1 MNPTLKSCPCIAR
14 YAHNPVLSKENVPY
28 DSDLV
33 FNAGVIRWQGKY
45 VMVFRN
51 DYHHISGGRFGG
63 TNIGIAFSQDGIN
76 WEVAPEPCF
85 DLRDPKTAALFD
97 APEGEIVR
105 CYDPRLTVIENEIYM
120 SFAVDTRHGL
130 QGGIA
135 KTKDFSSFEVLSLSV
150 PDNRNMVLFPEKING
165 MYMRL
170 ERPMPVYSRGTD
182 RFDMWLSE
190 SPDLVYWGRPSLV
203 AAVEDFP
210 FADQK
215 VGPGAPPVKTPWGWL
230 VFTHCVDY
238 DPSRGKNGWEDTWK
252 KRYCAG
258 MLLLD
263 LENPRKVLGVYKEP
277 LIAPETAY
285 EADEGFRTNVIFPT
299 GAIPEDDG
307 TVKIYYGAADTVI
320 ALATAQISDLVKL
333 CLENH

>member
-85 DLRDPKTAALFD
+85 DLRDPQTAALFD

-170 ERPMPVYSRGTD
+170 ERPVRHVAERIPRPGVLGTAFPHRRGGGFSLC
-182 RFDMWLSE
+182 RPE
-190 SPDLVYWGRPSLV
+190 GRPWR
-203 AAVEDFP
+203 AACQN
-210 FADQK
+210 A
-215 VGPGAPPVKTPWGWL
+215 L
-230 VFTHCVDY
+230 
-238 DPSRGKNGWEDTWK
+238 
-252 KRYCAG
+252 G
-258 MLLLD
+258 MA
-263 LENPRKVLGVYKEP
+263 GVY
-277 LIAPETAY
+277 
-285 EADEGFRTNVIFPT
+285 
-299 GAIPEDDG
+299 
-307 TVKIYYGAADTVI
+307 
-320 ALATAQISDLVKL
+320 ALRGL
-333 CLENH
+333 